1 MREKISDDKL
11 YWIWLQQALDYGS
24 RKVSAVRDFYNSIKD
39 FFEAGEKE
47 WRLSGLFNNKE
58 INSLCSTHLRTAYD
72 ILENCNRLSYQVLT
86 FKDSEYPNLL
96 SNILNPP
103 AVIYVSGDI
112 SYLNDSIT
120 VSVVGTRKAS
130 MYGLSMADE
139 IGYKLAE
146 RGIVVVSGAAMGID
160 SAAHRGA
167 LKAKGK
173 TIAVLGCGINYNYL
187 LRNSK
192 LRQQISEE
200 GALISEYPP
209 GYSAFNSNFPIR
221 NRIISGLSMG
231 TIIIEAGKKSG
242 SLITANLANEQGRD
256 VFVVPVDM
264 RTPLSEGVVSLI
276 EDGVPVIEDVESVIK
291 EYENRYNGSKTIAK
305 RNKVVRQISINQH
318 GNEIENITSPKKENN
333 IKHDIKLPE
342 LTDSAK
348 KVYEA
353 LSRGKMNVNDMSLK
367 LNLGINNLLA
377 ALTELEI
384 YKLVKVHSG
393 RMYEINKDYH

>member
-1 MREKISDDKL
+1 MREKFVEDKL

-24 RKVSAVRDFYNSIKD
+24 HKIYSVHKLYSNIKN

-47 WRLSGLFNNKE
+47 WRLSGLFSNKE
-58 INSLCSTHLRTAYD
+58 INALCSTHLKTAYD
-72 ILENCNRLSYQVLT
+72 ILENCNRLSYQVVTLN
-86 FKDSEYPNLL
+86 DPEYPNLL
-96 SNILNPP
+96 LNISNPP

-112 SYLNDSIT
+112 SYLNESVT
-120 VSVVGTRKAS
+120 VAVVGTRHAS
-130 MYGLSMADE
+130 IYGMSMADE

-146 RGIVVVSGAAMGID
+146 RGIVVISGAAMGID

-187 LRNSK
+187 MRNLK
-192 LRQQISEE
+192 LRQQISET

-209 GYSAFNSNFPIR
+209 DYAAFNSNFPIR
-221 NRIISGLSMG
+221 NRIISGLSLG
-231 TIIIEAGKKSG
+231 TIIVEAGKRSG

-264 RTPLSEGVVSLI
+264 RTPLSAGIVSLI
-276 EDGVPVIEDVESVIK
+276 EDGVPVIENVESVIN
-291 EYENRYNGSKTIAK
+291 EYENRYKIGK
-305 RNKVVRQISINQH
+305 RIVKEDKRDPDSSSPFLYNNIKIEKSSIN
-318 GNEIENITSPKKENN
+318 IKENITNPKAE
-333 IKHDIKLPE
+333 LPE

-348 KVYEA
+348 MVYEI
-353 LSRGKMNVNDMSLK
+353 LLGGKMNVNDMSVK
-367 LNLGINNLLA
+367 LNLEINKLLA

-393 RMYEINKDYH
+393 RMYEINR